1 MRSNHF
7 LMQIRTAGRATVP
20 LLEHC
25 TSLSPI
31 GVGSPFAPQNAE
43 IAISLVAQPS
53 GQPADPKSTR
63 RILLPADRLSPGQH
77 EGRHS

>member
-63 RILLPADRLSPGQH
+63 RILLPASPGSPQS
-77 EGRHS
+77 RST